1 LVLKETFLKQVLL
14 ERFHFRSFGRVKAKF
29 SDKGLDDTTV
39 LNGEDERI
47 RGRSRFI
54 SFYKND
60 NFC

>member
-1 LVLKETFLKQVLL
+1 VLKETFLKQVLL
-14 ERFHFRSFGRVKAKF
+14 ERFHFKGLKVKAKF

-47 RGRSRFI
+47 RVRRRFI